1 MRGEPTC
8 RVTSPFGEDVT
19 VSDSAGERE
28 KVEVI
33 GEQLSVITTV
43 QLQGQT
49 KDIFSAGERSWLLM
63 SIVSLMV

>member
-8 RVTSPFGEDVT
+8 RVTSPLGEDVT

-28 KVEVI
+28 KVEGI
-33 GEQLSVITTV
+33 GEQLHAITTV
-43 QLQGQT
+43 QLQRQAN
-49 KDIFSAGERSWLLM
+49 DIISLGERSWLLM